1 MRTLAMAL
9 FVSFCGGPLKAAQES
24 DHIHNKD
31 QVSERFLKQWAAAEE
46 SRNTKEL
53 LDLYAVAHDTL
64 GRALAQPDPEVDR
77 WIPLRRLLASKL
89 AALPPAAL
97 EHHEAIARQVLE
109 TVLEPAERRKAI
121 DKYAYT
127 RAGREA
133 LDHLSNSECDRGR
146 LMEAMRGWS
155 QVFEVR
161 PGVETVARL
170 ALAHSMRKDG
180 VSLATL
186 RLQAEAKGIKGEI
199 TVEGKKRE
207 LYEYLASLMPPASP
221 SVAMLKPSRT
231 PTCEVPLGHY
241 DLRDDGRY
249 GEQLAV
255 SLPAAG
261 RTGDKDLVVISN
273 GLRVIAIEPTRA
285 EGGAIDEALEWR
297 WPRERPVRT
306 WTLGNYNTALP
317 YVGPTVDGNRVYCP
331 MFPVSQDAKQQVGR
345 RQQKFLGPSV
355 LRSLRLSTGE
365 ALWDTETVEVD
376 VKGTKVPLLTHLEL
390 DNSDFCF
397 GGPPAVRG
405 DRVYAAIM
413 TSPFS
418 GRRCWVLC
426 LDGATGQP
434 IWFTEIGSAPNTK
447 EMSVAMLAEEDGTVV
462 VSTNFGIVAALDSAA
477 GTIEWLVKYLTP
489 NRPKRP
495 GGHRTAASP
504 PVIAGSL
511 VHILTQDCEELLSF
525 DRWTGLEAPL
535 GERSQRI
542 TWEKITHL
550 VGKAGDWL
558 VFSGVNN
565 LALRPVDGQVVDLPE
580 GESNPNRLGRG
591 AISGNRLYLPTRT
604 ELSIF
609 DTTTWK
615 VMETLRW
622 SETSAPGNLL
632 ISGPHLV
639 HLSNRLDLYTSI
651 DLLQDRF
658 GPKVDAETPQP
669 GQCRQL
675 AKILETSGRLKESVR
690 YYRRALKAWED
701 DPAWQETA
709 EVLRKKLADL
719 ATKLGDD
726 FPKE

>member
-1 MRTLAMAL
+1 MRTLAMVL
-9 FVSFCGGPLKAAQES
+9 FASFCAAPPAAAQES

-64 GRALAQPDPEVDR
+64 GRALAQPDPDVDR
-77 WIPLRRLLASKL
+77 WIPLRRLLAAKL

-97 EHHEAIARQVLE
+97 ENHEVIARQVLE

-121 DKYAYT
+121 EKYAYT

-133 LDHLSNSECDRGR
+133 LDHLSNTECDRGR
-146 LMEAMRGWS
+146 MMEAMRGWS

-170 ALAHSMRKDG
+170 AFAHSLRKDG
-180 VSLATL
+180 VSLSTL

-199 TVEGKKRE
+199 TVEGRKRE
-207 LYEYLASLMPPASP
+207 LYEYLDSLMPPATP
-221 SVAMLKPSRT
+221 PVAMLKPARA

-241 DLRDDGRY
+241 DMRDDGRY
-249 GEQLAV
+249 GERLAV

-261 RTGDKDLVVISN
+261 RSGDKDLVVISN

-306 WTLGNYNTALP
+306 WTLGNYNNSLP
-317 YVGPTVDGNRVYCP
+317 YVGPTVEGNRVYCP
-331 MFPVSQDAKQQVGR
+331 MFPVNQDAKQQVGR

-355 LRSLRLSTGE
+355 LRALQLSTGE
-365 ALWDTETVEVD
+365 ALWDTESVEVD

-390 DNSDFCF
+390 DNTDFCF
-397 GGPPAVRG
+397 GGPPVVRG
-405 DRVYAAIM
+405 DRVYAALM

-426 LDGATGQP
+426 LDGATGRP
-434 IWFTEIGSAPNTK
+434 IWFTDIGQAPNTK
-447 EMSVAMLAEEDGTVV
+447 EMSVAMLEEEDGTVV
-462 VSTNFGIVAALDSAA
+462 VSTNFGIVAALDAPG
-477 GTIEWLVKYLTP
+477 GTIEWLVKYFNTDRGKRQS
-489 NRPKRP
+489 NRS
-495 GGHRTAASP
+495 AASP

-511 VHILTQDCEELLSF
+511 VHVLPQDCDKLLSF
-525 DRWTGLEAPL
+525 DRWTGLEAPPAKL
-535 GERSQRI
+535 SKEI
-542 TWEKITHL
+542 VWEKITHL

-558 VFSGVNN
+558 VFSGVHN
-565 LALRPVDGQVVDLPE
+565 LALRPFDGEVVTLPE
-580 GESNPNRLGRG
+580 AENNRFGRG
-591 AISGNRLYLPTRT
+591 AISGDRLYLPTRN

-615 VMETLRW
+615 VTETLRW
-622 SETSAPGNLL
+622 TETPNPGNLL
-632 ISGPHLV
+632 VSGPLLV
-639 HLSNRLDLYTSI
+639 HLSDRLDLYTSS

-675 AKILETSGRLKESVR
+675 ARILETSGRLKESVR
-690 YYRRALKAWED
+690 YYRRALKGWEN
-701 DPAWQETA
+701 DPAWQETV
-709 EVLRKKLADL
+709 EGLRKKLADL
-719 ATKLGDD
+719 SAKLGDD
-726 FPKE
+726 FPKD